1 MNDNEI
7 KLTEADPDELAKAAV
22 GILDSKKAGGI
33 TVLKVTNQ
41 TVIADYFIICT
52 GNSNTQIKSLSDE
65 LEFKLKE
72 RGIEPKNIEGFRE
85 ASWIVMD
92 YNSVIVHIFNRE
104 LREFYNLE
112 KLWNDAEKI
121 DISGMLPGENDE
133 E

>member
-1 MNDNEI
+1 MDENI
-7 KLTEADPDELAKAAV
+7 TTLTEARPDELVKETV
-22 GILDSKKAGGI
+22 KILDAKKAGGI

-41 TVIADYFIICT
+41 TVIADYFVICT

-65 LEFKLKE
+65 LEFKLKQ
-72 RGIEPKNIEGFRE
+72 RGLEPKNIEGFRE

-104 LREFYNLE
+104 QREFYNLE

-121 DISGMLPGENDE
+121 DITEMIPKETE
-133 E
+133 Y